1 MNKEK
6 KEVLPVK
13 RKLSVLALMVAV
25 ILAVGLVNVPYAFG
39 NEAEPAIDAMEIT
52 QGSVGSLAGAIW
64 TTDSEGKNVN
74 KNIYDSK
81 EEVYL
86 NGGPHGGSGK
96 GIPEGSYF
104 VKVTTPDGKT
114 LLGMTPESQKIEVGS
129 DGRMVKRYHLMEILS
144 EDGTDDGTKGYK
156 DTTNPGGEYKVWIS
170 PNEEFKPNLTD
181 NFKVGKGTLTIKK
194 VIESVNGNNGP
205 RNGSPVFTVIV
216 TGPGDYENTI
226 DNVVPGVPVVLKNLK
241 LGEYTIEET
250 DIPPG
255 YRWVSTDPATV
266 DLTEEGA
273 TVTVTN
279 REETDENDTGELTII
294 KQITDPIQD
303 DESAVFEVTATTTGY
318 SQTCTV
324 TTGAPGVL
332 RLPFGTYQISETSI
346 PDGYEFVSIES
357 DQVIPT
363 GYRLQGSDSLPV
375 TLGEDAREAT
385 VLVTNRKLGGLQVY
399 KTFSFGN
406 NQVSTQNTL
415 LPPSVDIKITGP
427 SYPEAGK
434 IFTLNE
440 GNGWRILEG
449 NLEPGGYT
457 ITEENVDKNK
467 WDVEID
473 GRGIVDVKAGASQ
486 IIEIINTY
494 KNGEEPVG
502 PKLVITKR
510 PSKQTV
516 NEGSIVAFTITVKN
530 EGDEGI
536 EGITLEDV
544 FDTRY
549 LDIIQVKC
557 GDEVVVLE
565 ESSEAGVESWSVG
578 DLAPSDSKSYTV
590 TFRAASVSRDVTTT
604 NTVRAY
610 YGDDYPPTDQA
621 DVTIRDTTRP
631 PKDDDDDRDPKP
643 KPKPEPEPEPE
654 PPIIEV
660 PIEEPPVGVPVIPVE
675 EEPVPKRDLPFTGG
689 SELPAMLL
697 GMGIMATGVWLRRRR

>member
-1 MNKEK
+1 MVDDADQPPTYWGVGDLGINASK
-6 KEVLPVK
+6 KYQATFE
-13 RKLSVLALMVAV
+13 ALKATEGEPTSNTAQAL
-25 ILAVGLVNVPYAFG
+25 IDDEEIDED
-39 NEAEPAIDAMEIT
+39 EAYITIEPT
-52 QGSVGSLAGAIW
+52 
-64 TTDSEGKNVN
+64 
-74 KNIYDSK
+74 
-81 EEVYL
+81 
-86 NGGPHGGSGK
+86 
-96 GIPEGSYF
+96 
-104 VKVTTPDGKT
+104 
-114 LLGMTPESQKIEVGS
+114 
-129 DGRMVKRYHLMEILS
+129 
-144 EDGTDDGTKGYK
+144 
-156 DTTNPGGEYKVWIS
+156 
-170 PNEEFKPNLTD
+170 
-181 NFKVGKGTLTIKK
+181 GTLTIVK
-194 VIESVNGNNGP
+194 VIDGANGNNGP

-516 NEGSIVAFTITVKN
+516 NEGSIVTFTITVKN